1 MIEYENCS
9 IKFSESFS
17 LQALDWQIAPGEIW
31 LIVGPNGSGKSALA
45 ASLLGK
51 GRVVSG
57 RRKLSPEETAL
68 LSLEEQGR
76 LIDREKMRDGS
87 DISDEVSPGT
97 PVQEI
102 LDEVCLDRPLQEKLI
117 YLLNLGPLLDRGF
130 RKLSTGESR
139 KVLLVRTL
147 TSRSSVIVLDEPFE
161 GLDAKTIPQIHNIL
175 SEMVDHA
182 SMVFVMNRL
191 DEVPDFV
198 THVLKMSAGKISR
211 RLHCQGRREI
221 RRALSRFNHVG
232 SNSLLLPEPE
242 VHLPVKL
249 NKDGSLVRLREGR
262 VAYTDNLV
270 FENLNW
276 DIYPGDRWRV
286 RGPNGSGKTCL
297 LNLITGDHPQCY
309 VNDLSLF
316 GFRRGEGETIWDV
329 KRHIGY
335 VSTSLHWDY
344 RLSIS
349 VLKVILSGFYDS
361 VGLYVKAS
369 DKQMKIAIEWLV
381 LLGLKDRAN
390 DSFAALS
397 YGEQRSLLIARAMVK
412 HPALLLLDEPC
423 LGLDEENRALVL
435 SLIARICDAGTTT
448 LVYVSHHEEAKIAEI
463 QNELD
468 LDQES

>member
-1 MIEYENCS
+1 MAREYNAESIEVLSGLDPVKKRPGMYTETSRPNHLALEVIDNS
-9 IKFSESFS
+9 IDE
-17 LQALDWQIAPGEIW
+17 
-31 LIVGPNGSGKSALA
+31 ALA
-45 ASLLGK
+45 G
-51 GRVVSG
+51 
-57 RRKLSPEETAL
+57 
-68 LSLEEQGR
+68 
-76 LIDREKMRDGS
+76 
-87 DISDEVSPGT
+87 
-97 PVQEI
+97 
-102 LDEVCLDRPLQEKLI
+102 
-117 YLLNLGPLLDRGF
+117 
-130 RKLSTGESR
+130 
-139 KVLLVRTL
+139 
-147 TSRSSVIVLDEPFE
+147 
-161 GLDAKTIPQIHNIL
+161 
-175 SEMVDHA
+175 HA
-182 SMVFVMNRL
+182 STIAV
-191 DEVPDFV
+191 E
-198 THVLKMSAGKISR
+198 
-211 RLHCQGRREI
+211 
-221 RRALSRFNHVG
+221 
-232 SNSLLLPEPE
+232 
-242 VHLPVKL
+242 L

-276 DIYPGDRWRV
+276 HIYPGDRWRV

-369 DKQMKIAIEWLV
+369 DRQMKIAIEWLV

-435 SLIARICDAGTTT
+435 SLIARICDAGTTA

-463 QNELD
+463 QNCLLYTSPSPRD
-468 LDQES
+468 ATLSRIPSWA